1 MVRTVEIGILHFTV
15 VASWKGARQEA
26 ILGYPGILNHREI
39 RIIVAIYSY
48 TTPPQVSI

>member
-26 ILGYPGILNHREI
+26 LLGYPGILNHREI

-48 TTPPQVSI
+48 TT